1 MFFFLV
7 MDRIWKYIL
16 FLVILETALLMY
28 SFSLLLNNST
38 DLSNI
43 RKRDKIPDDL
53 KMKSNNTVETNEYAS
68 TFLAYFKKG
77 LHMATENPNEMQRH
91 NGKLKMK
98 VSSKWRENFIIS
110 PILRYKGP
118 SKRNDKTDNSK
129 DDKFDKRNRFN
140 IINGNDTYSSSL
152 SNVPTE
158 NKTACAFSF
167 DKDSLLKAR
176 MNLMKSFYLFY
187 INLTINGIQHLT
199 VEKQDNLMHWQYV
212 KEDEKFL
219 VQLPVDFDLLTYNLL
234 VIDKE
239 ETHLEI
245 NVVYNN
251 TNCSQ
256 DPSDLEKSVRLLL
269 WSELFDNNKNY
280 YLCNRNY
287 TQVKNRNWLY
297 YITTIWVGYDLK
309 CSGMSYKGELKEFSL
324 IKDHLPLVTPI
335 FCYFLSLQF
344 VWIFALLDV
353 NVNQKDFSS
362 DSVDE
367 NETNTVYSEQKPF
380 YTRED
385 RPYGLKRF
393 VVKILNGTCFIK
405 SPPIRLLTLIY
416 VFILFPFGLYRTLGR
431 SNILLKM
438 YNNYLPVVRPS
449 EPIFISICN
458 LVYPKQV
465 DLCIKRLDIAYAIGF
480 PLIYIILG
488 FISYKK
494 FLSNDTK
501 ICCSASEGQV
511 LFAKTRKIS
520 DGFTILFYQFCR
532 ECNVF
537 FKCFSSFFINP
548 TKCCST
554 TFQCRNC
561 CNCSNKENGK
571 EKESQIGKILGNI
584 VSSILSFISCLF
596 PIIPFICYRCSC
608 STCSPCSPCLWI
620 AEIIFCI
627 TYVICIRPIIS
638 TFTFLLRSFTYFV
651 FVALLIR
658 VHILQFTL
666 LFVSTFTYFL
676 TYCHEIVN
684 MNAEILKY
692 IFDLQ
697 EEKHYIHSENEKID
711 HHFHTILEYI
721 EKRQLI
727 QSQTSETASR
737 EVSKTEGIEDELYD
751 GIYDIHCYVSK
762 LEEAQSSIQSQNLEN
777 TRVDNM
783 SKDIYN
789 GFFKILKYIYK
800 LEKSKPSDIL
810 SHHSETSNIN
820 EKKVNKIEEEM
831 FDYVYCKM
839 MFVKKK
845 FYFLF
850 LKMVIVFM
858 YLFITIETFIT
869 YKKSL
874 NTSNLQA
881 ILEFL
886 LIVFGPYAV
895 SFFLKANN
903 NDFLNE
909 ENKSEIKNGL
919 KSFKLTKSNE
929 KITKNGYINLSLNED
944 ETEV

>member
-1 MFFFLV
+1 

-16 FLVILETALLMY
+16 FLVILETVLLMY
-28 SFSLLLNNST
+28 SFSLLLNNSRE
-38 DLSNI
+38 LSNI
-43 RKRDKIPDDL
+43 RKRDEIPDDI
-53 KMKSNNTVETNEYAS
+53 KMKSNNSVETSEYGNGTINAS
-68 TFLAYFKKG
+68 TFLAYFKKS
-77 LHMATENPNEMQRH
+77 LRVATENPTEMQRH
-91 NGKLKMK
+91 NDKLKMK
-98 VSSKWRENFIIS
+98 VSSKLRKILKIS
-110 PILRYKGP
+110 PILSYKGP
-118 SKRNDKTDNSK
+118 SKGNEINNNSK
-129 DDKFDKRNRFN
+129 DDKFDIRHKLNF
-140 IINGNDTYSSSL
+140 INGNDTYSRSL
-152 SNVPTE
+152 PNGHTK

-176 MNLMKSFYLFY
+176 KHLTKSFYLFY
-187 INLTINGIQHLT
+187 INLTINGIQHLK
-199 VEKQDNLMHWQYV
+199 VEDQDTLMHWQYV
-212 KEDEKFL
+212 KEAEKFL

-256 DPSDLEKSVRLLL
+256 DPSDLEKSVRMLL

-280 YLCNRNY
+280 YLCNRNF
-287 TQVKNRNWLY
+287 TENKSRLWLY
-297 YITTIWVGYDLK
+297 YTTTIWVGYDLK
-309 CSGMSYKGELKEFSL
+309 CSRMVNKGELEDFPL

-353 NVNQKDFSS
+353 NVNQKDVSS
-362 DSVDE
+362 DSVHK

-385 RPYGLKRF
+385 RPYGFKRF

-431 SNILLKM
+431 SNILLEM
-438 YNNYLPVVRPS
+438 YNNYLPVVGPS
-449 EPIFISICN
+449 EPIFIPICKSD
-458 LVYPKQV
+458 YPKLV
-465 DLCIKRLDIAYAIGF
+465 DLCIKKLDIAYAIVF
-480 PLIYIILG
+480 PLIYILLG

-494 FLSNDTK
+494 FLSNDTR
-501 ICCSASEGQV
+501 ICCLASKSSEKSQV
-511 LFAKTRKIS
+511 LFAETSKIS
-520 DGFTILFYQFCR
+520 DRFTILFYQFCR
-532 ECNVF
+532 EFNVF
-537 FKCFSSFFINP
+537 FKWFSSFFISP
-548 TKCCST
+548 KKCCIT
-554 TFQCRNC
+554 TFEC
-561 CNCSNKENGK
+561 CNCSKK
-571 EKESQIGKILGNI
+571 EKESQICQFLCKI
-584 VSSILSFISCLF
+584 VSSLLSFISCLF
-596 PIIPFICYRCSC
+596 PIFPFVCYRCSC
-608 STCSPCSPCLWI
+608 SFSSWCTN
-620 AEIIFCI
+620 IIFCLA
-627 TYVICIRPIIS
+627 YVICIRPIIS
-638 TFTFLLRSFTYFV
+638 TFTFLFRSFTYFV

-697 EEKHYIHSENEKID
+697 EEKHYIHSENETID
-711 HHFHTILEYI
+711 DRFHTILEYI
-721 EKRQLI
+721 EKRQFI
-727 QSQTSETASR
+727 QFHTSETGSI
-737 EVSKTEGIEDELYD
+737 EGSKAGGFDDELYD
-751 GIYDIHCYVSK
+751 GICDIHCYVSK

-777 TRVDNM
+777 KQDNM

-789 GFFKILKYIYK
+789 GFFKILKYICK
-800 LEKSKPSDIL
+800 LEKSNPSAIL
-810 SHHSETSNIN
+810 LHHSETSNIN
-820 EKKVNKIEEEM
+820 EKKVNKIEEEL
-831 FDYVYCKM
+831 FDYIYCKM

-850 LKMVIVFM
+850 LKMVVVFM

-874 NTSNLQA
+874 NTSNLQT

-903 NDFLNE
+903 KDFLNE
-909 ENKSEIKNGL
+909 ENKSEIKKGL
-919 KSFKLTKSNE
+919 MSFKRTTLNGTN
-929 KITKNGYINLSLNED
+929 TKNGYINMSLNED